1 MLRNLEIRNFLLVM
15 GLIALVATAIGA
27 MSSLFSAI
35 LIFITSALLMG
46 CSLFFTR
53 WRYREI
59 EKLSGY
65 LRKIVA
71 GNYSLDVRD
80 NHEGEL
86 SILKNEIYKVTQMLS
101 EQKNLLQ
108 QDKIQLTDAISDI
121 SHQLKTPLTSMMV
134 MTDLLN
140 DANLAET
147 KRVEFTHNIRIQL
160 ERIEWLVSSLLK
172 LSRIDSGTAQFKKEK
187 VMVRELIQKSIE
199 PLLIPMDIKQQS
211 LSIEGSDSVSFVG
224 DFKWTTEAVIN
235 ILKNCVEHTDEGGRI
250 SISFS
255 ENPLF
260 TEIVIADNG
269 KGISKEDMPYIF
281 KRFYKGKNASEG
293 SVGIGLAMA
302 YSIVTNQNGDI
313 QIKSEKEK
321 GTEFRIKF
329 YKQVI

>member
-134 MTDLLN
+134 MTDLLS
-140 DANLAET
+140 DASLPET
-147 KRVEFTHNIRIQL
+147 IRVEFTHNIRIQL

-172 LSRIDSGTAQFKKEK
+172 LSKIDSGTAQFKKEK
-187 VMVRELIQKSIE
+187 VMVRELIQKAIE
-199 PLLIPMDIKQQS
+199 PL
-211 LSIEGSDSVSFVG
+211 
-224 DFKWTTEAVIN
+224 
-235 ILKNCVEHTDEGGRI
+235 
-250 SISFS
+250 
-255 ENPLF
+255 
-260 TEIVIADNG
+260 
-269 KGISKEDMPYIF
+269 
-281 KRFYKGKNASEG
+281 
-293 SVGIGLAMA
+293 
-302 YSIVTNQNGDI
+302 
-313 QIKSEKEK
+313 
-321 GTEFRIKF
+321 
-329 YKQVI
+329 